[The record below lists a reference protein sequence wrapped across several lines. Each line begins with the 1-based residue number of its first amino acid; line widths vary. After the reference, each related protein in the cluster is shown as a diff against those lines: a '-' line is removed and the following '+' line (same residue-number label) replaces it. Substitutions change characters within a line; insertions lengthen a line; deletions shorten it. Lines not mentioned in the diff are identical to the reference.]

1 MTKYFK
7 QFATVF
13 ALIFIYQIAFGQADV
28 KNGSMS
34 FSFDLYTKLRT
45 ADKNGNIFFSPMSI
59 STAFSLPYVGATGL
73 TKEQIESVFYYDDNA
88 KKNLKQYGDFVNN
101 LERSKDVTLRIA
113 NGMWLEETMP
123 INKGFIKTTRQLT
136 GKDEIHQIAFT
147 KNYKAGR
154 SQINEWIAD
163 QTDGNIK
170 DLLED
175 GSINELTRFVMAN
188 AIYFQGDW
196 AIPFDNKLTAT
207 NSFYGFEKTIETQF
221 MTKPLADHRY
231 AENDDFQIL
240 ELPYAGESTSMVIIL
255 PRFADGLEKIENS
268 LSADTYKQWLNVMA
282 KRPVVVTMPKFHM
295 KIQYDMRSTF
305 RKMGL
310 KEPFTDAA
318 SFDNIS
324 PINLRL
330 SKVFHQA
337 FIIVSEEGTEATA
350 ATAIVG
356 GVKGLRPKPAF
367 FNANQPFLFFIKDNK
382 TDMILF
388 MGRMTEPNNSGMIS
402 YTTDIQPI
410 RFPEIPT
417 PKTDRIHWVEKG
429 ESLYGISKEHGVAI
443 DQIKLLNEMTDDNVQ
458 IGQELLI
465 QEGNIKG
472 VVQGLHT
479 TKPTIT
485 NITHE
490 VNPGE
495 SLFSIAKKYNLT
507 IDELKALNGM
517 TNNTIFI
524 GKQLTVRAEEKSKSI
539 ATPTLQKPFVKVQPP
554 QPPSSFKQNTY
565 IVQQGDTLWKISK
578 QFNISV
584 DKIKMVNKLAS
595 DFLEVGQELT
605 VK

>member
-1 MTKYFK
+1 MKYFK
-7 QFATVF
+7 KSAIIFG
-13 ALIFIYQIAFGQADV
+13 LIFINQLAFGQVSV
-28 KNGSMS
+28 KDGTMA
-34 FSFDLYTKLRT
+34 FSFDLYSKLRT
-45 ADKNGNIFFSPMSI
+45 ADKNGNIFFSPMSV
-59 STAFSLPYVGATGL
+59 STAFTLPYVGATGL

-88 KKNLKQYGDFVNN
+88 KKNLKQYRDFMNN

-123 INKGFIKTTRQLT
+123 INKDFIKTTRQLT

-147 KNYKAGR
+147 KNYKAGQ
-154 SQINEWIAD
+154 SQINQWIAN
-163 QTDGNIK
+163 QTGGNIK
-170 DLLED
+170 DLLQE

-188 AIYFQGDW
+188 AIYFQGNW

-207 NSFYGFEKTIETQF
+207 NGFYGFNKTTETQF
-221 MTKPLADHRY
+221 MTKPLADHKY

-268 LSADTYKQWLNVMA
+268 LSANNYKQWLNTMT

-295 KIQYDMRSTF
+295 KIQYDMRSIF

-318 SFDNIS
+318 AFDNIS
-324 PINLRL
+324 TINLRL
-330 SKVFHQA
+330 SNVFHQA

-350 ATAIVG
+350 ATGIVG
-356 GVKGLRPKPAF
+356 GVKGLKPKPAF

-388 MGRMTEPNNSGMIS
+388 MGRMTEPENNATVA
-402 YTTDIQPI
+402 YTTDIQPV
-410 RFPEIPT
+410 RFSEIPT
-417 PKTDRIHWVEKG
+417 PKTDKIHWIEKG
-429 ESLYGISKEHGVAI
+429 ESLYGISKQYGVTI
-443 DQIKLLNEMTDDNVQ
+443 EQIKLLNNMTDNNVQ

-465 QEGNIKG
+465 QEGE
-472 VVQGLHT
+472 T
-479 TKPTIT
+479 TKGIAVTPEKTMT
-485 NITHE
+485 LSTTHE

-495 SLFSIAKKYNLT
+495 SLFSIAKKYKLT
-507 IDELKALNGM
+507 VDELKALNGM
-517 TNNTIFI
+517 TDNTIFI
-524 GKQLTVRAEEKSKSI
+524 GRQLTVRAGEKSKST
-539 ATPTLQKPFVKVQPP
+539 ATPTLQKPVIKVETP
-554 QPPSSFKQNTY
+554 QRPASFKQNTY

-584 DKIKMVNKLAS
+584 DKIKTVNKLAS
-595 DFLEVGQELT
+595 DILEIGQELT

>member
-1 MTKYFK
+1 MKYFK
-7 QFATVF
+7 KSAIIFG
-13 ALIFIYQIAFGQADV
+13 LIFINQLAFGQVSV
-28 KNGSMS
+28 KDGTMA
-34 FSFDLYTKLRT
+34 FSFDLYSKLRT
-45 ADKNGNIFFSPMSI
+45 ADKNGNIFFSPMSV
-59 STAFSLPYVGATGL
+59 STAFTLPYVGATGL

-88 KKNLKQYGDFVNN
+88 KKNLKQYRDFMNN

-123 INKGFIKTTRQLT
+123 INKDFIKTTRQLT

-147 KNYKAGR
+147 KNYKAGQ
-154 SQINEWIAD
+154 SQINQWIAN
-163 QTDGNIK
+163 QTGGNIK
-170 DLLED
+170 DLLQE

-188 AIYFQGDW
+188 AIYFQGNW

-207 NSFYGFEKTIETQF
+207 NGFYGFNKTTETQF
-221 MTKPLADHRY
+221 MTKPLADHKY

-268 LSADTYKQWLNVMA
+268 LSANNYKQWLNTMT

-295 KIQYDMRSTF
+295 KIQYDMRSIF

-318 SFDNIS
+318 AFDNIS
-324 PINLRL
+324 TINLRL
-330 SKVFHQA
+330 SNVFHQA

-350 ATAIVG
+350 ATGIVG
-356 GVKGLRPKPAF
+356 GVKGLKPKPAF

-388 MGRMTEPNNSGMIS
+388 MGRMTEPENNATVA
-402 YTTDIQPI
+402 YTTDIQPV

-417 PKTDRIHWVEKG
+417 PKTDKIHWIEKG
-429 ESLYGISKEHGVAI
+429 ESLYGISKQYGVTI
-443 DQIKLLNEMTDDNVQ
+443 EQIKLLNNMTDNNVQ

-465 QEGNIKG
+465 QEGE
-472 VVQGLHT
+472 T
-479 TKPTIT
+479 TKGIAVTPEKTMT
-485 NITHE
+485 LSTTHE

-495 SLFSIAKKYNLT
+495 SLFSIAKKYKLT
-507 IDELKALNGM
+507 VDELKALNGM
-517 TNNTIFI
+517 TDNTIFI
-524 GKQLTVRAEEKSKSI
+524 GRQLTVRAGEKSKST
-539 ATPTLQKPFVKVQPP
+539 ATPTLQKPVIKVETP
-554 QPPSSFKQNTY
+554 QRPASFKQNTY

-584 DKIKMVNKLAS
+584 DKIKTVNKLAS
-595 DFLEVGQELT
+595 DILEIGQELT